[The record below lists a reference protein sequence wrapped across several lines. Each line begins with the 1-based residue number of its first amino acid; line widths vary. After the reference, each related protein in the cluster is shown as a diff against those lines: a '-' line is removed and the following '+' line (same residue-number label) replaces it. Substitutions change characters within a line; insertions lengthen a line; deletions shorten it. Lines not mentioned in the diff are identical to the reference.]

1 MFGLLGIG
9 AAGTGLAA
17 CQADVDSGGTATGE
31 PGTNNPEGAF
41 HTAYPIEIPPTGHWN
56 FAPGVI
62 GAVNAGDGVW
72 QYLVLAC
79 GGLWD
84 WEAQE
89 WLYLL
94 ADSFE
99 FTETAFVYNLKS
111 DLKWSDGSELNAK
124 DVEATFWLRW
134 LMNQQEWP
142 MIKSMET
149 TGDLQVTF
157 ELNDPSTVFERR
169 VMKATILPAAVY
181 GDFADKA
188 KKLYES
194 GAESDDDKVND
205 LRDEVQEWRPEDFE
219 TEVLFSGPFKFDP
232 DQLSDASATL
242 PKNEHGVLADQVKF
256 KVIKVYN
263 GETDDITPLVLNGTL
278 DYATHGFP
286 VSTQQEW
293 EAKGM
298 VTKISGVY
306 SGMSLLLSQGKY
318 EEFRDPLFRRAL
330 ACAID
335 TEAAGVVSLDKSAM
349 PSDRSGL
356 TNLLSEQWLDE
367 DTRGQIDPYAY
378 DLDRATSLLEEAG
391 WTKDGDTW
399 KTPKGDAAK
408 YKITFQSDYA
418 DYPPSAQFIAEGLTE
433 FGIQIELDGV
443 ESANITDRMYA
454 GNYDILTYSWG
465 GGETHPHYSFSSA
478 FINEN
483 YPIASA
489 QGGRGFDYELKRE
502 IEGMGEVDIQKLV
515 TQSGE
520 GLDEDKQRELVQ
532 QLALIFNDQLPKVP
546 VWERFGNNPS
556 QDGPRV
562 LAFPADDDPIW
573 KSSAYSDNPVVQSI
587 YKGTMEPS

>member
-1 MFGLLGIG
+1 
-9 AAGTGLAA
+9 
-17 CQADVDSGGTATGE
+17 
-31 PGTNNPEGAF
+31 
-41 HTAYPIEIPPTGHWN
+41 
-56 FAPGVI
+56 
-62 GAVNAGDGVW
+62 
-72 QYLVLAC
+72 
-79 GGLWD
+79 
-84 WEAQE
+84 
-89 WLYLL
+89 
-94 ADSFE
+94 
-99 FTETAFVYNLKS
+99 
-111 DLKWSDGSELNAK
+111 
-124 DVEATFWLRW
+124 
-134 LMNQQEWP
+134 
-142 MIKSMET
+142 
-149 TGDLQVTF
+149 
-157 ELNDPSTVFERR
+157 
-169 VMKATILPAAVY
+169 
-181 GDFADKA
+181 
-188 KKLYES
+188 
-194 GAESDDDKVND
+194 
-205 LRDEVQEWRPEDFE
+205 
-219 TEVLFSGPFKFDP
+219 
-232 DQLSDASATL
+232 
-242 PKNEHGVLADQVKF
+242 
-256 KVIKVYN
+256 
-263 GETDDITPLVLNGTL
+263 
-278 DYATHGFP
+278 
-286 VSTQQEW
+286 
-293 EAKGM
+293 
-298 VTKISGVY
+298 
-306 SGMSLLLSQGKY
+306 
-318 EEFRDPLFRRAL
+318 
-330 ACAID
+330 
-335 TEAAGVVSLDKSAM
+335 M